1 MQHKSIYFPIR
12 QSGYVGK
19 CMNYF
24 NSLNCPET
32 SLRASERGGRG
43 WAVLSACSRDRNHS
57 YSFSCPEIWEMGVPA
72 RRSFGG
78 KQWYV
83 TPVPQHAELRAR
95 PEQRARSHPAAEQ
108 RPLAGAP
115 PCLAG
120 QLPPWLG
127 HCRLTLAKGDSPS
140 EAQRLCLTLTSRLW
154 AHNTG
159 QSSEL
164 PLC

>member
-43 WAVLSACSRDRNHS
+43 RAVLSVCSRDRNHS
-57 YSFSCPEIWEMGVPA
+57 CSFNCPKMWEMGVPT
-72 RRSFGG
+72 RCSDGG
-78 KQWYV
+78 KQRYLSK
-83 TPVPQHAELRAR
+83 ESS
-95 PEQRARSHPAAEQ
+95 EQSQSHPAAEQ
-108 RPLAGAP
+108 CPLAGAS

-120 QLPPWLG
+120 QLLPWLG
-127 HCRLTLAKGDSPS
+127 HCQLTLTKGDSPN
-140 EAQRLCLTLTSRLW
+140 EPRRLCLTLSSKLW
-154 AHNTG
+154 AHNHRV
-159 QSSEL
+159 EL
-164 PLC
+164 RTAPLLK